1 MTVKVGDP
9 APDFELF
16 GDRDPDTGAYQK
28 YRLSEALKEGP
39 ILLHFFPAPF
49 TRTCQLQMDEVRDRA
64 DDLYRASGV
73 RAWGIT
79 GHYPWLI
86 HLWEREYHF
95 MVPILA
101 DYEHTVSEEYVGT
114 YGPEL
119 MSGLRHTSKRGV
131 IGVGT
136 DGIVRS
142 VWITD
147 EPGVAPGEE
156 DVQAA
161 VDAVL
166 APPVPA

>member
-1 MTVKVGDP
+1 M
-9 APDFELF
+9 E
-16 GDRDPDTGAYQK
+16 
-28 YRLSEALKEGP
+28 
-39 ILLHFFPAPF
+39 
-49 TRTCQLQMDEVRDRA
+49 EVRDRA
-64 DDLYRASGV
+64 EDLYGASSVRVWGV
-73 RAWGIT
+73 T

-86 HLWEREYHF
+86 QQWEREYHF

-114 YGPEL
+114 YAPDL

-147 EPGVAPGEE
+147 EPGVAPSEE
-156 DVQAA
+156 DIQAA
-161 VDAVL
+161 IEAVL

>member
-1 MTVKVGDP
+1 MSVKVGDP

-16 GDRDPDTGAYQK
+16 GERDTESGAYQT
-28 YRLSEALKEGP
+28 YRLSKGLKEGP
-39 ILLHFFPAPF
+39 IILHFFPAPF
-49 TRTCQLQMDEVRDRA
+49 TRTCQVQMDEVRDRS
-64 DDLYRASGV
+64 DNLYGAAGV
-73 RAWGIT
+73 RVWAIT

-86 HLWEREYHF
+86 QLWEREYHF
-95 MVPILA
+95 GVPILA

-114 YGPEL
+114 YPADL

-147 EPGVAPGEE
+147 EPGVAPSEE

-161 VDAVL
+161 IDAVL
-166 APPVPA
+166 APPVSA